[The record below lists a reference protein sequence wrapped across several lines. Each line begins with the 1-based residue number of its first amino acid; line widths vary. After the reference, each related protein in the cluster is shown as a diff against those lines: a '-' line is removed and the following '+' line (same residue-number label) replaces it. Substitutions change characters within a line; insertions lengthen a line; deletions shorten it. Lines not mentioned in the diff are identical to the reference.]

1 MFFTNV
7 IFWPKKS
14 KFSSKMAF
22 EGVPF
27 TKIMSP
33 PELKGRKKSS
43 AGRTLA
49 MSALDHGFCLH

>member
-1 MFFTNV
+1 
-7 IFWPKKS
+7 
-14 KFSSKMAF
+14 MAF

-33 PELKGRKKSS
+33 PELKSLAGHMRP

-49 MSALDHGFCLH
+49 MSVINYPNVTL